1 MPTFENGWICREC
14 WSANREQD
22 QRCYRC
28 HAVPKRQEMPQA
40 TTFSATIGVPKD
52 EPKEEPKDDAKR
64 VSRLTAPP
72 PPRAA
77 EPQPAKPKL
86 SGPPWPVVVLAAM
99 RGWFARPKAGARRVV
114 RVVRAAPGAPG
125 AGLRLVTGR
134 LNAGVSKVTS
144 PIRRIIAHR
153 RAWLTVAWVISA
165 FSCALLF
172 SVALQAPLA
181 ASLLVVVSVAIFS
194 GLTSAITTS
203 ASERRNRRVGDPR
216 ERLVG
221 LDEVRDQ
228 RPVTPAAHPAKAA
241 EIVGSRAGR

>member
-52 EPKEEPKDDAKR
+52 EPADEPKR

-72 PPRAA
+72 PPRVA
-77 EPQPAKPKL
+77 EAEPAKPKL
-86 SGPPWPVVVLAAM
+86 SGPPWPVVVLSAM
-99 RGWFARPKAGARRVV
+99 RSWFARPKAGARRVA

-125 AGLRLVTGR
+125 VGVRLLTGR
-134 LNAGVSKVTS
+134 VHAAASKVTS
-144 PIRRIIAHR
+144 PVRRIFANR

-172 SVALQAPLA
+172 SAALDAPLA

-194 GLTSAITTS
+194 GLTSAITAT
-203 ASERRNRRVGDPR
+203 ASERRNRRAGD
-216 ERLVG
+216 V
-221 LDEVRDQ
+221 
-228 RPVTPAAHPAKAA
+228 PVASVIPPTTAPHPAQAA
-241 EIVGSRAGR
+241 EILGTRAGH

>member
-52 EPKEEPKDDAKR
+52 EPADEPRR

-72 PPRAA
+72 PPRVA
-77 EPQPAKPKL
+77 ESKPAKPKL

-99 RGWFARPKAGARRVV
+99 RSWFARPKAGARRVA

-125 AGLRLVTGR
+125 AGFRLVAGR
-134 LNAGVSKVTS
+134 LNAAVSKATS
-144 PIRRIIAHR
+144 PVRRIFANR

-172 SVALQAPLA
+172 SAALDAPLA

-194 GLTSAITTS
+194 GLTSAITTT
-203 ASERRNRRVGDPR
+203 ASERRNRRAGD
-216 ERLVG
+216 V
-221 LDEVRDQ
+221 
-228 RPVTPAAHPAKAA
+228 PVASIIPPTTAPHPAQAA
-241 EIVGSRAGR
+241 EILGTRAGH

>member
-40 TTFSATIGVPKD
+40 TTFSATIGVS
-52 EPKEEPKDDAKR
+52 KEEPADEPQR

-72 PPRAA
+72 APRAA
-77 EPQPAKPKL
+77 EAVPAKPKL
-86 SGPPWPVVVLAAM
+86 SGPPWPVVVMSAM
-99 RGWFARPKAGARRVV
+99 RSWFARPKAGARRVA

-125 AGLRLVTGR
+125 AGFRLLTARV
-134 LNAGVSKVTS
+134 NAGVTKVTS
-144 PIRRIIAHR
+144 PLRRIFANR
-153 RAWLTVAWVISA
+153 RAWLSVAWVVSA

-172 SVALQAPLA
+172 SVALDAPLA

-194 GLTSAITTS
+194 GLTSAITAT
-203 ASERRNRRVGDPR
+203 ASERRNRRAGDVP
-216 ERLVG
+216 LASVI
-221 LDEVRDQ
+221 
-228 RPVTPAAHPAKAA
+228 PPTTPPNSAQAA
-241 EIVGSRAGR
+241 EILGSRAGH

>member
-40 TTFSATIGVPKD
+40 TTFTATIGVPKEEPAD
-52 EPKEEPKDDAKR
+52 EPKR

-72 PPRAA
+72 PPRPV
-77 EPQPAKPKL
+77 ETEPAKPKV
-86 SGPPWPVVVLAAM
+86 SGPPWPVVVLSAM
-99 RGWFARPKAGARRVV
+99 RGWFARPRAGARRVA

-125 AGLRLVTGR
+125 AGFRAVTGR

-144 PIRRIIAHR
+144 PIRHIIAHR

-165 FSCALLF
+165 FTCALLF
-172 SVALQAPLA
+172 SVALDAPLA

-194 GLTSAITTS
+194 GLTSAITAT
-203 ASERRNRRVGDPR
+203 ASERRNRRAGDVVPS
-216 ERLVG
+216 VI
-221 LDEVRDQ
+221 
-228 RPVTPAAHPAKAA
+228 PPTTPPHPAQAA
-241 EIVGSRAGR
+241 EILGTRAGH

>member
-40 TTFSATIGVPKD
+40 TTFSATIGVPKEEPAD
-52 EPKEEPKDDAKR
+52 EPNR

-77 EPQPAKPKL
+77 EAEPTKPKV
-86 SGPPWPVVVLAAM
+86 SGPPWPVVVLSAM
-99 RGWFARPKAGARRVV
+99 RGWFARPRAGARRVA

-125 AGLRLVTGR
+125 AGIRLVTGR

-144 PIRRIIAHR
+144 PFRRIFANR
-153 RAWLTVAWVISA
+153 RAWLSVAWIISA

-172 SVALQAPLA
+172 SVALDAPLA
-181 ASLLVVVSVAIFS
+181 ASLVVVVSVAIFS
-194 GLTSAITTS
+194 GLTSAITAT
-203 ASERRNRRVGDPR
+203 ASERRNRRAGD
-216 ERLVG
+216 V
-221 LDEVRDQ
+221 
-228 RPVTPAAHPAKAA
+228 PVASVIPPTTPPHPAQAA
-241 EIVGSRAGR
+241 EILGTRASH

>member
-40 TTFSATIGVPKD
+40 TTFSATIGVPKEEPAD
-52 EPKEEPKDDAKR
+52 EPKR
-64 VSRLTAPP
+64 VSRLTAAP

-77 EPQPAKPKL
+77 EAQPAKPKP
-86 SGPPWPVVVLAAM
+86 SGPPWPVVVLSAM
-99 RGWFARPKAGARRVV
+99 RGWFARPKAGARRVA
-114 RVVRAAPGAPG
+114 RVVRAAPRAPG

-153 RAWLTVAWVISA
+153 RAWLTVAWFISA

-172 SVALQAPLA
+172 SVALDAPLA

-194 GLTSAITTS
+194 GLTSAITAT
-203 ASERRNRRVGDPR
+203 ASERRNRRAGDAHVASIIP
-216 ERLVG
+216 
-221 LDEVRDQ
+221 
-228 RPVTPAAHPAKAA
+228 PTTAPHPAQAA
-241 EIVGSRAGR
+241 EILGSRAGH